1 MSEQHDNIV
10 DLDEMPFEGNPDKV
24 LDAAVKEG
32 EEGAEAEP
40 EAVEDEDADAKEK
53 DSDETE
59 DEEIA
64 VPKRDLKGKYHSK
77 ASRNLN
83 FS

>member
-1 MSEQHDNIV
+1 
-10 DLDEMPFEGNPDKV
+10 MPFEGNPDKV